1 MMKIEILGSK
11 RRLMEALSN
20 IDCNGGRWK
29 RRNVASIHD
38 KLLDEDGD
46 NLLQRRVL
54 DEYNIV
60 FVIASSKVLQDTLNP
75 IRS

>member
-1 MMKIEILGSK
+1 M
-11 RRLMEALSN
+11 
-20 IDCNGGRWK
+20 
-29 RRNVASIHD
+29 ASIHD